1 MMIQY
6 LDIKNEHPDS
16 LLFYRMGDFY
26 ELFFE
31 DAERAAGA
39 LDIVLT
45 KRGMHGGD
53 PIPMAGVPHHA
64 AENYLSR
71 LIRAGFKVAIAEQ
84 TEDPAEAKKRGS
96 KSVVRREVVRVV
108 TPGTLTE
115 DSVLQSGVHNY
126 LAAVAQIA
134 GSLALSW
141 LDMST
146 GDFTVQSI
154 LDEAALATALEVVD
168 PAEVIFAEAAQDDPA
183 FMAAVQVSG
192 AALTPLPKVRFD
204 SANASDRLCEAFGVR
219 NLDAFGDFSRAEVAA
234 AGAIADYVRLTQKGS
249 MPRLRPLQQIQTGRA
264 LEIDPASR
272 RNLELFATQSGQA
285 KGSLFT
291 LIDQSIT
298 APGTRRLRQ
307 WLALPFAQVGPIEDR
322 LSAVEVLVEDSG
334 LRADLRQSFRQVPDL
349 ERALTRLSLGRGG
362 PRDIQA
368 ILSGLSGAQAV
379 ADRLVQTLSKR
390 LLPPLLDDCLADLGE
405 PDALFPDLTAALIDE
420 PPSFARDGGFIAEG
434 FEPELD
440 RLRRLRDDAKG
451 LIAGLQAKY
460 SAETGVPTLKIKHN
474 NVLGY
479 FIDVSAVNAEKMPQG
494 PESGFIHRQTL
505 ANAVRF
511 TTVELNELEA
521 EIRSAAEKALGLEL
535 SLFAQMVEDILARA
549 ADLDR
554 LAEAVSVLDA
564 LAALADLAA
573 HQGWTRPHFVEGAAV
588 LRVEDGRHPVVEQAL
603 KTADNTAF
611 IANDCGLNDE
621 DRLWL
626 LTGPNM
632 AGKSTF
638 LRQNALLV
646 VLAQMGSFVPAKR
659 FELSPVDR
667 LFCRVGASDD
677 LARGRSTFMVEMIE
691 TAAILNQ
698 GTQHSFVILD
708 EIGRGTSTFDGLSIA
723 WATVEHLV
731 TRLGCR
737 CLFAT
742 HYHELTML
750 ADQIG
755 AVSCHRMAIK
765 EWDDSIVFLHQ
776 VVPGA
781 SDRSYGIQV
790 AKLAGLPPSVVER
803 AFAVLSA
810 LEDADSGGAKAQA
823 LGLDLPL
830 FAALSVAPP
839 ALSSSPSS
847 SSPSGAA
854 GADKAIADSLKA
866 LEAAVRRLNPD
877 DMSPKEAL
885 DALYSLRDLHKPD
898 L

>member
-1 MMIQY
+1 MMVQY
-6 LDIKNEHPDS
+6 LDIKEAHPDS

-31 DAERAAGA
+31 DAEKAVAA

-45 KRGMHGGD
+45 KRGTHGNE

-96 KSVVRREVVRVV
+96 KSVVQREVVRIV

-115 DSVLQSGVHNY
+115 DAVLPSGSHNY
-126 LAAVAQIA
+126 LAAVAKVA
-134 GSLALSW
+134 GSLSLAW

-146 GDFTVQSI
+146 GDFCVQSVG
-154 LDEAALATALEVVD
+154 DTGALAQALDVIS
-168 PAEVIFAEAAQDDPA
+168 PAEIVFPETAFEEPDFLQALTATDAAQ
-183 FMAAVQVSG
+183 
-192 AALTPLPKVRFD
+192 TPLPKVRFD
-204 SANASDRLCEAFGVR
+204 STNANDRLCKAFGVA
-219 NLDAFGDFSRAEVAA
+219 NLDAFGDFSRAEIAA
-234 AGAIADYVRLTQKGS
+234 AGSVADYVFLTQKGA
-249 MPRLRPLQQIQTGRA
+249 MPRLRPLQQVQSGWA
-264 LEIDPASR
+264 LDIDPASR
-272 RNLELFATQSGQA
+272 RNLELFATQNGQA
-285 KGSLFT
+285 KGSLFSLINRT
-291 LIDQSIT
+291 LTSS
-298 APGTRRLRQ
+298 GSRRLRE
-307 WLALPFAQVGPIEDR
+307 WLAMPFAQVGPIEDR
-322 LSAVEVLVEDSG
+322 LSAVDALVADSG
-334 LRADLRQSFRQVPDL
+334 LRGDLRHSLRQVPDM

-368 ILSGLSGAQAV
+368 ILTGLTGTQQV
-379 ADRLVQTLSKR
+379 ANRLVQSLSQR
-390 LLPPLLDDCLADLGE
+390 LLPPLLDECLADLSQ
-405 PDALFPDLTAALIDE
+405 PDALFPDLDAALVDE
-420 PPSFARDGGFIAEG
+420 PPSFARDGGFIAGG

-440 RLRRLRDDAKG
+440 RLRALRDDAKG
-451 LIAGLQAKY
+451 LIAGLQSKY
-460 SAETGVPTLKIKHN
+460 AQETGISTLKIKHN

-479 FIDVSAVNAEKMPQG
+479 FIDVSAMNAEKMPSG
-494 PESGFIHRQTL
+494 PDSSFIHRQTL

-511 TTVELNELEA
+511 TTVELNELED
-521 EIRSAAEKALGLEL
+521 EIRSAADKALGLEL
-535 SLFAQMVEDILARA
+535 GLYARMVEDILRQS

-554 LAEAVSVLDA
+554 LTAAMATLDGLLA
-564 LAALADLAA
+564 LAELAA
-573 HQGWTRPHFVEGAAV
+573 QHGWTRPRFVDEPAT
-588 LRVEDGRHPVVEQAL
+588 LRVEGGRHPVVENAL
-603 KTADNTAF
+603 RSGEGEAF
-611 IANDCGLNDE
+611 IANDCALTDA

-646 VLAQMGSFVPAKR
+646 VLAQMGSFVPAQSL
-659 FELSPVDR
+659 ELSAVDR

-742 HYHELTML
+742 HYHELTTL
-750 ADQIG
+750 ADQID

-765 EWDDSIVFLHQ
+765 EWEDSIVFLHQ
-776 VVPGA
+776 VVNGA

-790 AKLAGLPPSVVER
+790 AKLAGLPGSVVER
-803 AFAVLSA
+803 AFAVLQA
-810 LEDADSGGAKAQA
+810 LEETDVKGTRAQA

-830 FAALSVAPP
+830 FAAMTPPPP
-839 ALSSSPSS
+839 ASSAPTQALPEGWAEVVS
-847 SSPSGAA
+847 AV
-854 GADKAIADSLKA
+854 ADLD
-866 LEAAVRRLNPD
+866 PD
-877 DMSPKEAL
+877 DMTPKEAL
-885 DALYSLRDLHKPD
+885 DALYSLRDLHRSEVD
-898 L
+898 

>member
-6 LDIKNEHPDS
+6 LDIKDAHPDS

-31 DAERAAGA
+31 DAERAAAA

-45 KRGMHGGD
+45 KRGTHGNE

-84 TEDPAEAKKRGS
+84 TEDPAEAKKRGA
-96 KSVVRREVVRVV
+96 KSVVQREVVRIV

-115 DSVLQSGVHNY
+115 DSVLQAGSHNY
-126 LAAVAQIA
+126 LAAVAKVA
-134 GSLALSW
+134 GGLSLAW

-146 GDFTVQSI
+146 GEFRVQLAKS
-154 LDEAALATALEVVD
+154 ETALAQALD
-168 PAEVIFAEAAQDDPA
+168 IIAPAEIVFPESAYDEPSFFQALTGTDAAQ
-183 FMAAVQVSG
+183 
-192 AALTPLPKVRFD
+192 TPLPKVRFD
-204 SANASDRLCEAFGVR
+204 STNANERLCKAFGVA
-219 NLDAFGDFSRAEVAA
+219 NLDAFGDFSRAEISA
-234 AGAIADYVRLTQKGS
+234 AGAVADYVYLTQKGA
-249 MPRLRPLQQIQTGRA
+249 MPRLRPLQQVQTGWS
-264 LEIDPASR
+264 LDIDPASR

-285 KGSLFT
+285 KGSLFSLINRT
-291 LIDQSIT
+291 LTS
-298 APGTRRLRQ
+298 AGSRRLRD
-307 WLALPFAQVGPIEDR
+307 WLALPFAQIGPIEDR
-322 LSAVEVLVEDSG
+322 LSAVDALVADAG
-334 LRADLRQSFRQVPDL
+334 LRADLREALRQVPDM

-362 PRDIQA
+362 PRDVQA
-368 ILSGLSGAQAV
+368 ILTGLTGTQHV
-379 ADRLVQTLSKR
+379 ADRMVQSLSQR
-390 LLPPLLDDCLADLGE
+390 LLPPLLDECLADVGQ
-405 PDALFPDLTAALIDE
+405 PDALFPDLHAALVEE
-420 PPSFARDGGFIAEG
+420 PPTLARDGGFIALG
-434 FEPELD
+434 YEPELD
-440 RLRRLRDDAKG
+440 RLRRLRDDARG

-460 SAETGVPTLKIKHN
+460 VEQTSIQTLKIKHN

-479 FIDVSAVNAEKMPQG
+479 FIDVSAVNADKMPSG
-494 PESGFIHRQTL
+494 PDSGFIHRQTL
-505 ANAVRF
+505 ANAMRF
-511 TTVELNELEA
+511 TTVELNELEG
-521 EIRSAAEKALGLEL
+521 EIRSAADKALGLEL
-535 SLFAQMVEDILARA
+535 DLYTQMVADILAQS

-554 LAEAVSVLDA
+554 LTAAMGSLDA
-564 LAALADLAA
+564 LTALAELAA
-573 HQGWTRPHFVEGAAV
+573 QHGWTRPRFVEGAAT
-588 LRVEDGRHPVVEQAL
+588 LRVESGRHPVVERAL
-603 KTADNTAF
+603 RAADGEPF
-611 IANDCGLNDE
+611 IANDCALHAD
-621 DRLWL
+621 DLLWL

-646 VLAQMGSFVPAKR
+646 VLAQMGSFVPAQAL
-659 FELSPVDR
+659 ELSPVDR

-742 HYHELTML
+742 HYHELTAL
-750 ADQIG
+750 ADQITS
-755 AVSCHRMAIK
+755 VTCHRMAIK
-765 EWDDSIVFLHQ
+765 EWEDSIVFLHQ
-776 VVPGA
+776 VVAGA

-790 AKLAGLPPSVVER
+790 AKLAGLPHSVVER
-803 AFAVLSA
+803 AFAVLQA
-810 LEDADSGGAKAQA
+810 LEETDVKGVRAEA

-830 FAALSVAPP
+830 FATLTQPPPPTAAAVSDAPP
-839 ALSSSPSS
+839 RGWAEVLEVVSAL
-847 SSPSGAA
+847 
-854 GADKAIADSLKA
+854 D
-866 LEAAVRRLNPD
+866 PD

-885 DALYSLRDLHKPD
+885 DALYALRDLHRSKVD
-898 L
+898 

>member
-6 LDIKNEHPDS
+6 LDIKDAHPDS

-31 DAERAAGA
+31 DAERAAAA

-45 KRGMHGGD
+45 KRGTHGNE

-84 TEDPAEAKKRGS
+84 TEDPAEAKKRGA
-96 KSVVRREVVRVV
+96 KSVVQREVVRIV

-115 DSVLQSGVHNY
+115 DSVLQAGSHNY
-126 LAAVAQIA
+126 LAAVAKVA
-134 GSLALSW
+134 GGLSLAW

-146 GDFTVQSI
+146 GEFRVQLAKS
-154 LDEAALATALEVVD
+154 ETALAQALD
-168 PAEVIFAEAAQDDPA
+168 IIAPAEIVFPESAYDEPSFFQALTGTDAAQ
-183 FMAAVQVSG
+183 
-192 AALTPLPKVRFD
+192 TPLPKVRFD
-204 SANASDRLCEAFGVR
+204 STNANERLCKAFGVA
-219 NLDAFGDFSRAEVAA
+219 NLDAFGDFSRAEISA
-234 AGAIADYVRLTQKGS
+234 AGAVADYVYLTQKGA
-249 MPRLRPLQQIQTGRA
+249 MPRLRPLQQVQTGWS
-264 LEIDPASR
+264 LDIDPASR

-285 KGSLFT
+285 KGSLFSLINRT
-291 LIDQSIT
+291 LTS
-298 APGTRRLRQ
+298 AGSRRLRD
-307 WLALPFAQVGPIEDR
+307 WLALPFAQIGPIEDR
-322 LSAVEVLVEDSG
+322 LSAVDALVADAG
-334 LRADLRQSFRQVPDL
+334 LRADLREALRQVPDM

-362 PRDIQA
+362 PRDVQA
-368 ILSGLSGAQAV
+368 ILTGLTGTQHV
-379 ADRLVQTLSKR
+379 ADRMVQSLSQR
-390 LLPPLLDDCLADLGE
+390 LLPPLLDECLADVGQ
-405 PDALFPDLTAALIDE
+405 PDALFPDLHAALVEE
-420 PPSFARDGGFIAEG
+420 PPTLARDGGFIALG
-434 FEPELD
+434 YEPELD
-440 RLRRLRDDAKG
+440 RLRRLRDDARG

-460 SAETGVPTLKIKHN
+460 VEQTSIQTLKIKHN

-479 FIDVSAVNAEKMPQG
+479 FIDVSAVNADKMPSG
-494 PESGFIHRQTL
+494 PDSGFIHRQTL
-505 ANAVRF
+505 ANAMRF
-511 TTVELNELEA
+511 ITVELNELEG
-521 EIRSAAEKALGLEL
+521 EIRSAADKALGLEL
-535 SLFAQMVEDILARA
+535 DLYTQMVADILAQS

-554 LAEAVSVLDA
+554 LTAAMGSLDA
-564 LAALADLAA
+564 LTALAELAA
-573 HQGWTRPHFVEGAAV
+573 QHGWTRPRFVEGAAT
-588 LRVEDGRHPVVEQAL
+588 LRVESGRHPVVERAL
-603 KTADNTAF
+603 RAADGEPF
-611 IANDCGLNDE
+611 IANDCALHAD
-621 DRLWL
+621 DLLWL

-646 VLAQMGSFVPAKR
+646 VLAQMGSFVPAQAL
-659 FELSPVDR
+659 ELSPVDR

-742 HYHELTML
+742 HYHELTAL
-750 ADQIG
+750 ADQITS
-755 AVSCHRMAIK
+755 VTCHRMAIK
-765 EWDDSIVFLHQ
+765 EWEDSIVFLHQ
-776 VVPGA
+776 VVAGA

-790 AKLAGLPPSVVER
+790 AKLAGLPHSVVER
-803 AFAVLSA
+803 AFAVLQA
-810 LEDADSGGAKAQA
+810 LEETDVKGVRAEA

-830 FAALSVAPP
+830 FATLTQPPLPTAAAVSDAPP
-839 ALSSSPSS
+839 RGWAEVLEVVSAL
-847 SSPSGAA
+847 
-854 GADKAIADSLKA
+854 D
-866 LEAAVRRLNPD
+866 PD

-885 DALYSLRDLHKPD
+885 DALYALRDLHRSKVD
-898 L
+898 

>member
-6 LDIKNEHPDS
+6 LDIKNAHPDS

-31 DAERAAGA
+31 DAEQAAAA

-45 KRGMHGGD
+45 KRGTHGNE

-96 KSVVRREVVRVV
+96 KSVVRREVVRIV

-115 DSVLQSGVHNY
+115 DSVLPSGSHNY
-126 LAAVAQIA
+126 LAAAAKVA
-134 GSLALSW
+134 GGLSLAW

-146 GDFTVQSI
+146 GDFCVQSVS
-154 LDEAALATALEVVD
+154 DNAALAQALDVIS
-168 PAEVIFAEAAQDDPA
+168 PAEIVFPEAAFDEPDFLQ
-183 FMAAVQVSG
+183 
-192 AALTPLPKVRFD
+192 ALTATDAAQSPLPRVRFD
-204 SANASDRLCEAFGVR
+204 STNANERLCKAFGVA
-219 NLDAFGDFSRAEVAA
+219 NLDAFGDFSRAEIAA
-234 AGAIADYVRLTQKGS
+234 AGAVADYVFLTQKGA
-249 MPRLRPLQQIQTGRA
+249 MPRLRPLQQVQSGWA
-264 LEIDPASR
+264 LDIDPASR
-272 RNLELFATQSGQA
+272 RNLELFTTQSGQA
-285 KGSLFT
+285 KGSLFSLINRT
-291 LIDQSIT
+291 LTSS
-298 APGTRRLRQ
+298 GSRRLRE

-322 LSAVEVLVEDSG
+322 LSAVDALVADAG
-334 LRADLRQSFRQVPDL
+334 LRADLRGHLRQVPDM

-368 ILSGLSGAQAV
+368 ILTGLTGTQQV
-379 ADRLVQTLSKR
+379 ADRLVQSLSQR
-390 LLPPLLDDCLADLGE
+390 LLPPMLDEVLADLGQ
-405 PDALFPDLTAALIDE
+405 PDALFPDLHAALVEE
-420 PPSFARDGGFIAEG
+420 PPTLTRDGGFVAPG
-434 FEPELD
+434 YEPELD
-440 RLRRLRDDAKG
+440 RLRSLRDDAKG
-451 LIAGLQAKY
+451 LIAGLQSKY
-460 SAETGVPTLKIKHN
+460 AAQTGIQSLKIKHN

-479 FIDVSAVNAEKMPQG
+479 FIDVSAVNAEKMPTG
-494 PESGFIHRQTL
+494 PDSGFIHRQTL
-505 ANAVRF
+505 ANAMRF
-511 TTVELNELEA
+511 TTVELNELEG
-521 EIRSAAEKALGLEL
+521 EIRSSADKALGLEL
-535 SLFAQMVEDILARA
+535 DLYARMVEEILTHS

-554 LAEAVSVLDA
+554 LTAAMASLDA
-564 LAALADLAA
+564 LTSLAELAALN
-573 HQGWTRPHFVEGAAV
+573 GWTRPRFVDEAAT
-588 LRVEDGRHPVVEQAL
+588 LRVVGGRHPVVEQAL
-603 KTADNTAF
+603 RTGEGDAF
-611 IANDCGLNDE
+611 IANDCALSAS

-646 VLAQMGSFVPAKR
+646 VLAQMGSFVPAQS
-659 FELSPVDR
+659 FELSAVDR

-698 GTQHSFVILD
+698 GSQHSFVILD

-742 HYHELTML
+742 HYHELTTL
-750 ADQIG
+750 ADQID

-765 EWDDSIVFLHQ
+765 EWEDSIVFLHQ
-776 VVPGA
+776 VVAGA

-790 AKLAGLPPSVVER
+790 AKLAGLPGSVVER
-803 AFAVLSA
+803 ALAVLQA
-810 LEDADSGGAKAQA
+810 LEETDAKGSRAEA

-830 FAALSVAPP
+830 FAAMSPPP
-839 ALSSSPSS
+839 AATREPPSHT
-847 SSPSGAA
+847 PDGWAEVVEA
-854 GADKAIADSLKA
+854 VADLD
-866 LEAAVRRLNPD
+866 PD
-877 DMSPKEAL
+877 DMTPKEAL
-885 DALYSLRDLHKPD
+885 DALYTLRALHRMGVK
-898 L
+898 

>member
-6 LDIKNEHPDS
+6 LDIKNAHPDS

-31 DAERAAGA
+31 DAEQAAAA

-45 KRGMHGGD
+45 KRGTHGNE

-96 KSVVRREVVRVV
+96 KSVVRREVVRIV

-115 DSVLQSGVHNY
+115 DSVLPSGSHNY
-126 LAAVAQIA
+126 LAAAAKVA
-134 GSLALSW
+134 GGLSLAW

-146 GDFTVQSI
+146 GDFCVQSVG
-154 LDEAALATALEVVD
+154 DTAALSQALDVIS
-168 PAEVIFAEAAQDDPA
+168 PAEIVFPETAFDEPDFLQALTATDAAQ
-183 FMAAVQVSG
+183 S
-192 AALTPLPKVRFD
+192 PLPRVRFD
-204 SANASDRLCEAFGVR
+204 STNANERLCKAFGVA
-219 NLDAFGDFSRAEVAA
+219 NLDAFGDFSRAEIAA
-234 AGAIADYVRLTQKGS
+234 AGAVADYVFLTQKGA
-249 MPRLRPLQQIQTGRA
+249 MPRLRPLQQVQSGWA

-272 RNLELFATQSGQA
+272 RNLELFTTQSGQA
-285 KGSLFT
+285 KGSLFSLINRT
-291 LIDQSIT
+291 LTSS
-298 APGTRRLRQ
+298 GSRRLRE
-307 WLALPFAQVGPIEDR
+307 WLAMPFAQVGPIEDR
-322 LSAVEVLVEDSG
+322 LSAVDALVADAG
-334 LRADLRQSFRQVPDL
+334 LRADLRECLRQVPDM
-349 ERALTRLSLGRGG
+349 ERALTRLSLARGG

-368 ILSGLSGAQAV
+368 ILTGLAGTQQV
-379 ADRLVQTLSKR
+379 ADRLVQSLSQR
-390 LLPPLLDDCLADLGE
+390 LLPPMLDEVLADLGQ
-405 PDALFPDLTAALIDE
+405 PDALFPDLHAALVEE
-420 PPSFARDGGFIAEG
+420 PPTLSRDGGFIALG
-434 FEPELD
+434 YEPELD
-440 RLRRLRDDAKG
+440 RLRALRDDAKG
-451 LIAGLQAKY
+451 LIAGLQSKY
-460 SAETGVPTLKIKHN
+460 ATQTGIPSLKIKHN

-479 FIDVSAVNAEKMPQG
+479 FIDVSAVNADKMPTG
-494 PESGFIHRQTL
+494 PDSGFIHRQTL
-505 ANAVRF
+505 ANAMRF
-511 TTVELNELEA
+511 TTVELNELEG
-521 EIRSAAEKALGLEL
+521 EIRSSADKALGLEL
-535 SLFAQMVEDILARA
+535 DLYARMVEEILTQS

-554 LAEAVSVLDA
+554 LTAAMASLDA
-564 LAALADLAA
+564 LTSLAELAAL
-573 HQGWTRPHFVEGAAV
+573 QGWTRPRFVDEAAT
-588 LRVEDGRHPVVEQAL
+588 LRVVGGRHPVVEQAL
-603 KTADNTAF
+603 RAGEGDAF
-611 IANDCGLNDE
+611 IANDCALSAT

-646 VLAQMGSFVPAKR
+646 VLAQMGSFVPAQSL
-659 FELSPVDR
+659 ELSPVDR

-698 GTQHSFVILD
+698 GSQHSFVILD

-742 HYHELTML
+742 HYHELTTL
-750 ADQIG
+750 ADQID

-765 EWDDSIVFLHQ
+765 EWEDSIVFLHQ
-776 VVPGA
+776 VVAGA

-790 AKLAGLPPSVVER
+790 AKLAGLPGSVVER
-803 AFAVLSA
+803 ALAVLQA
-810 LEDADSGGAKAQA
+810 LEETDAKGSRAQA

-830 FAALSVAPP
+830 FAALTPPP
-839 ALSSSPSS
+839 AVPSAPGTS
-847 SSPSGAA
+847 TPEGWAEVVEA
-854 GADKAIADSLKA
+854 VADLD
-866 LEAAVRRLNPD
+866 PD
-877 DMSPKEAL
+877 DMTPKEAL
-885 DALYSLRDLHKPD
+885 DALYRLRTLHRMGVK
-898 L
+898 

>member
-1 MMIQY
+1 MMVQY
-6 LDIKNEHPDS
+6 LDIKEAHPDS

-31 DAERAAGA
+31 DAEKAVAA

-45 KRGMHGGD
+45 KRGTHGNE

-96 KSVVRREVVRVV
+96 KSVVQREVVRIV

-115 DSVLQSGVHNY
+115 DAVLPSGSHNY
-126 LAAVAQIA
+126 LAAVAKVA
-134 GSLALSW
+134 GSLSLAW

-146 GDFTVQSI
+146 GDFCVQSVG
-154 LDEAALATALEVVD
+154 DTGALAQALDVIS
-168 PAEVIFAEAAQDDPA
+168 PAEIVFPETAFEEPDFLQALTATEAAQ
-183 FMAAVQVSG
+183 
-192 AALTPLPKVRFD
+192 TPLPKVRFD
-204 SANASDRLCEAFGVR
+204 STNANDRLCKAFGVA
-219 NLDAFGDFSRAEVAA
+219 NLDAFGDFSRAEIAA
-234 AGAIADYVRLTQKGS
+234 AGSVADYVFLTQKGA
-249 MPRLRPLQQIQTGRA
+249 MPRLRPLQQVQSGWA
-264 LEIDPASR
+264 LDIDPASR
-272 RNLELFATQSGQA
+272 RNLELFATQNGQA
-285 KGSLFT
+285 KGSLFSLINRT
-291 LIDQSIT
+291 LTSS
-298 APGTRRLRQ
+298 GSRRLRE
-307 WLALPFAQVGPIEDR
+307 WLAMPFAQVGPIEDR
-322 LSAVEVLVEDSG
+322 LSAVDALVADSG
-334 LRADLRQSFRQVPDL
+334 LRGDLRHSLRQVPDM

-368 ILSGLSGAQAV
+368 ILTGLTGTQQV
-379 ADRLVQTLSKR
+379 ANRLVQSLSQG
-390 LLPPLLDDCLADLGE
+390 LLPPLLDECLADLSQ
-405 PDALFPDLTAALIDE
+405 PDALFPDLDAALVDE
-420 PPSFARDGGFIAEG
+420 PPSFARDGGFIAGG

-440 RLRRLRDDAKG
+440 RLRALRDDAKG
-451 LIAGLQAKY
+451 LIAGLQSKY
-460 SAETGVPTLKIKHN
+460 AQETGISTLKIKHN

-479 FIDVSAVNAEKMPQG
+479 FIDVSAMNAEKMPSG
-494 PESGFIHRQTL
+494 PDSSFIHRQTL

-511 TTVELNELEA
+511 TTVELNELED
-521 EIRSAAEKALGLEL
+521 EIRSAADKALGLEL
-535 SLFAQMVEDILARA
+535 GLYARMVEDILRQS

-554 LAEAVSVLDA
+554 LTAAMATLDGLLA
-564 LAALADLAA
+564 LAELAA
-573 HQGWTRPHFVEGAAV
+573 QHGWTRPRFVDEPAT
-588 LRVEDGRHPVVEQAL
+588 LRVEGGRHPVVENAL
-603 KTADNTAF
+603 RSGEGEAF
-611 IANDCGLNDE
+611 IANDCALTDA

-646 VLAQMGSFVPAKR
+646 VLAQMGSFVPAQSL
-659 FELSPVDR
+659 ELSAVDR

-742 HYHELTML
+742 HYHELTTL
-750 ADQIG
+750 ADQID

-765 EWDDSIVFLHQ
+765 EWEDSIVFLHQ
-776 VVPGA
+776 VVNGA

-790 AKLAGLPPSVVER
+790 AKLAGLPGSVVER
-803 AFAVLSA
+803 AFAVLQA
-810 LEDADSGGAKAQA
+810 LEETDVKGTRAQA

-830 FAALSVAPP
+830 FAAMTPPPP
-839 ALSSSPSS
+839 APSAPTQALPEGWAEVVS
-847 SSPSGAA
+847 AV
-854 GADKAIADSLKA
+854 ADLD
-866 LEAAVRRLNPD
+866 PD
-877 DMSPKEAL
+877 DMTPKEAL
-885 DALYSLRDLHKPD
+885 DALYSLRDLHRSEVD
-898 L
+898 

>member
-1 MMIQY
+1 MMVQY
-6 LDIKNEHPDS
+6 LDIKDAHPDS

-31 DAERAAGA
+31 DAEKAAAA

-45 KRGMHGGD
+45 KRGTHGNE

-84 TEDPAEAKKRGS
+84 TEDPAEAKKRGA
-96 KSVVRREVVRVV
+96 KSVVQREVVRIV

-115 DSVLQSGVHNY
+115 DSVLPPGSHNY
-126 LAAVAQIA
+126 LAAVAKVA
-134 GSLALSW
+134 GSLSLAW

-146 GDFTVQSI
+146 GDFCVQSVR
-154 LDEAALATALEVVD
+154 DNGALAQALDVIIPAEIVFPETAFED
-168 PAEVIFAEAAQDDPA
+168 PAFLQAITATEAAQ
-183 FMAAVQVSG
+183 
-192 AALTPLPKVRFD
+192 TPLPKVRFD
-204 SANASDRLCEAFGVR
+204 STNANDRLCKAFGVA
-219 NLDAFGDFSRAEVAA
+219 NLDAFGDFSRAEIAA
-234 AGAIADYVRLTQKGS
+234 AGSVADYVFLTQKGS
-249 MPRLRPLQQIQTGRA
+249 MPRLRPLQQVQSGWA

-272 RNLELFATQSGQA
+272 RNLELFATQNGQA
-285 KGSLFT
+285 KGSLFSLINRT
-291 LIDQSIT
+291 LTSS
-298 APGTRRLRQ
+298 GSRRLRE

-322 LSAVEVLVEDSG
+322 LSAVDALVADSG
-334 LRADLRQSFRQVPDL
+334 LRGDLRESLRQVPDM

-368 ILSGLSGAQAV
+368 ILTGLTGTQQV
-379 ADRLVQTLSKR
+379 ANRLVQSLSHR
-390 LLPPLLDDCLADLGE
+390 LLPPLLDECLADLGQ
-405 PDALFPDLTAALIDE
+405 PDALFPDLDAALVEE
-420 PPSFARDGGFIAEG
+420 PPTLARDGGFIAG
-434 FEPELD
+434 GYEPELD
-440 RLRRLRDDAKG
+440 RLRALRDDAKG
-451 LIAGLQAKY
+451 LIAGLQSKY
-460 SAETGVPTLKIKHN
+460 AQETGISTLKIKHN

-479 FIDVSAVNAEKMPQG
+479 FIDVSAVNAEKMPAG
-494 PESGFIHRQTL
+494 PDSAYIHRQTL
-505 ANAVRF
+505 ANAMRF
-511 TTVELNELEA
+511 TTVELNDLEGK
-521 EIRSAAEKALGLEL
+521 IRSAADRALGLEL
-535 SLFAQMVEDILARA
+535 GLYARMVEDILSQTG
-549 ADLDR
+549 DLDR
-554 LAEAVSVLDA
+554 LTAAMATLDGLLA
-564 LAALADLAA
+564 LAELAA
-573 HQGWTRPHFVEGAAV
+573 QHGWARPRFVDEPAT
-588 LRVEDGRHPVVEQAL
+588 LRVEGGRHPVVESAL
-603 KTADNTAF
+603 RAGEGEAF
-611 IANDCGLNDE
+611 IANDCALTDS

-646 VLAQMGSFVPAKR
+646 VLAQMGSFVPAQSL
-659 FELSPVDR
+659 ELSPVDR

-742 HYHELTML
+742 HYHELTTL
-750 ADQIG
+750 ADQID

-765 EWDDSIVFLHQ
+765 EWEDSIVFLHQ
-776 VVPGA
+776 VVTGA

-790 AKLAGLPPSVVER
+790 AKLAGLPGSVVER
-803 AFAVLSA
+803 AFAVLQA
-810 LEDADSGGAKAQA
+810 LEETDVKGTRAQA

-830 FAALSVAPP
+830 FAAMAPP
-839 ALSSSPSS
+839 PPAKTATTPALPEGWAEVV
-847 SSPSGAA
+847 GAV
-854 GADKAIADSLKA
+854 ADLD
-866 LEAAVRRLNPD
+866 PD
-877 DMSPKEAL
+877 DMTPKEAL
-885 DALYSLRDLHKPD
+885 DALYSLRDLHRSEVD
-898 L
+898 

>member
-6 LDIKNEHPDS
+6 LDIKDAHPDS

-31 DAERAAGA
+31 DAERAAAA

-45 KRGMHGGD
+45 KRGTHGNE

-96 KSVVRREVVRVV
+96 KSVVRREVVRIV

-115 DSVLQSGVHNY
+115 DSVLPSGSHNY
-126 LAAVAQIA
+126 LAAAAKVA
-134 GSLALSW
+134 GGLSLAW

-146 GDFTVQSI
+146 GDFCVQSVG
-154 LDEAALATALEVVD
+154 DTGALAHALDVIS
-168 PAEVIFAEAAQDDPA
+168 PAEIVFPESAFDEPDFLQALTATEAAQ
-183 FMAAVQVSG
+183 S
-192 AALTPLPKVRFD
+192 PLPRVRFD
-204 SANASDRLCEAFGVR
+204 STNANERLCKAFGVA
-219 NLDAFGDFSRAEVAA
+219 NLDAFGDFTRAEIAA
-234 AGAIADYVRLTQKGS
+234 AGAVADYVFLTQKGA
-249 MPRLRPLQQIQTGRA
+249 MPRLRPLQQVQSGWG
-264 LEIDPASR
+264 LDIDPASR
-272 RNLELFATQSGQA
+272 RNLELFTTQSGQA
-285 KGSLFT
+285 KGSLFSLINRT
-291 LIDQSIT
+291 LTSS
-298 APGTRRLRQ
+298 GSRRLRE
-307 WLALPFAQVGPIEDR
+307 WLAMPFAQVGPIEDR
-322 LSAVEVLVEDSG
+322 LSAVDALVADAG
-334 LRADLRQSFRQVPDL
+334 LRADLREYLRQVPDM

-368 ILSGLSGAQAV
+368 ILIGLTGTQQV
-379 ADRLVQTLSKR
+379 ADRLVQSLSQR
-390 LLPPLLDDCLADLGE
+390 LLPPLLDEVLADLGQ
-405 PDALFPDLTAALIDE
+405 PDAFFPDLHAALVEE
-420 PPSFARDGGFIAEG
+420 PGALARDGGFIAAG

-440 RLRRLRDDAKG
+440 RLRALRDDAKG
-451 LIAGLQAKY
+451 LIAGLQSKY
-460 SAETGVPTLKIKHN
+460 AAETGIQSLKIKHN

-479 FIDVSAVNAEKMPQG
+479 FIDVSAVNADKMPSG
-494 PESGFIHRQTL
+494 PDSGFIHRQTL
-505 ANAVRF
+505 ANAMRF
-511 TTVELNELEA
+511 TTVELNELEG
-521 EIRSAAEKALGLEL
+521 EIRSSADKALGLEL
-535 SLFAQMVEDILARA
+535 DLYARMVEDILAQS

-554 LAEAVSVLDA
+554 LTAAIASLDA
-564 LAALADLAA
+564 LSSLAELAAL
-573 HQGWTRPHFVEGAAV
+573 QGWTRPRFVDEAAT
-588 LRVEDGRHPVVEQAL
+588 LRVVGGRHPVVEQAL
-603 KTADNTAF
+603 RASDGDAF
-611 IANDCGLNDE
+611 IANDCALSAS

-646 VLAQMGSFVPAKR
+646 VLAQMGSFVPAQSL
-659 FELSPVDR
+659 ELSPVDR

-698 GTQHSFVILD
+698 GSQHSFVILD

-742 HYHELTML
+742 HYHELTTL
-750 ADQIG
+750 ADQID

-765 EWDDSIVFLHQ
+765 EWEDSIVFLHQ
-776 VVPGA
+776 VVTGA

-790 AKLAGLPPSVVER
+790 AKLAGLPGSVVER
-803 AFAVLSA
+803 ALAVLQA
-810 LEDADSGGAKAQA
+810 LEETDAKGSRAQA

-830 FAALSVAPP
+830 FAAMTPPP
-839 ALSSSPSS
+839 AAASPL
-847 SSPSGAA
+847 A
-854 GADKAIADSLKA
+854 GSTPDGWAEVV
-866 LEAAVRRLNPD
+866 EAVGDLDPD
-877 DMSPKEAL
+877 DMTPKEAL
-885 DALYSLRDLHKPD
+885 DTLYTLRALHRMGVK
-898 L
+898 

>member
-6 LDIKNEHPDS
+6 LDIKDAHPDS

-31 DAERAAGA
+31 DAERAAAA

-45 KRGMHGGD
+45 KRGTHGNE

-84 TEDPAEAKKRGS
+84 TEDPAEAKKRGA
-96 KSVVRREVVRVV
+96 KSVVQREVVRIV

-115 DSVLQSGVHNY
+115 DSVLQAGSHNY
-126 LAAVAQIA
+126 LAAVAKVA
-134 GSLALSW
+134 GGLSLAW

-146 GDFTVQSI
+146 GEFRVQLAKS
-154 LDEAALATALEVVD
+154 ETALAQALD
-168 PAEVIFAEAAQDDPA
+168 IIAPAEIVFPESAYDEPSFFQALTGTDAAQ
-183 FMAAVQVSG
+183 
-192 AALTPLPKVRFD
+192 TPLPKVRFD
-204 SANASDRLCEAFGVR
+204 STNANERLCKAFGVA
-219 NLDAFGDFSRAEVAA
+219 NLDAFGDFSRAEISA
-234 AGAIADYVRLTQKGS
+234 AGAVADYVYLTQKGA
-249 MPRLRPLQQIQTGRA
+249 MPRLRPLQQVQTGWS
-264 LEIDPASR
+264 LDIDPASR

-285 KGSLFT
+285 KGSLFSLINRT
-291 LIDQSIT
+291 LTS
-298 APGTRRLRQ
+298 AGSRRLRD
-307 WLALPFAQVGPIEDR
+307 WLALPFAQIGPIEDR
-322 LSAVEVLVEDSG
+322 LSAVDALVADAG
-334 LRADLRQSFRQVPDL
+334 LRADLREALRQVPDM

-362 PRDIQA
+362 PRDVQA
-368 ILSGLSGAQAV
+368 ILTGLTGTQHV
-379 ADRLVQTLSKR
+379 ADRMVQSLSQR
-390 LLPPLLDDCLADLGE
+390 LLPPLLDECLADVGQ
-405 PDALFPDLTAALIDE
+405 PDALFPDLHAALVEE
-420 PPSFARDGGFIAEG
+420 PPTLARDGGFIALG
-434 FEPELD
+434 YEPELD
-440 RLRRLRDDAKG
+440 RLRRLRDDARG

-460 SAETGVPTLKIKHN
+460 VEQTSIQTLKIKHN

-479 FIDVSAVNAEKMPQG
+479 FIDVSAVNADKMPSG
-494 PESGFIHRQTL
+494 PDSGFIHRQTL
-505 ANAVRF
+505 ANAMRF
-511 TTVELNELEA
+511 TTVELNELEG
-521 EIRSAAEKALGLEL
+521 EIRSAADKALGLEL
-535 SLFAQMVEDILARA
+535 DLYTQMVADILAQS

-554 LAEAVSVLDA
+554 LTAAMGSLDA
-564 LAALADLAA
+564 LTALAELAA
-573 HQGWTRPHFVEGAAV
+573 QHGWTRPRFVEGAAT
-588 LRVEDGRHPVVEQAL
+588 LRVESGRHPVVERAL
-603 KTADNTAF
+603 RAADGEPF
-611 IANDCGLNDE
+611 IANDCALHAD
-621 DRLWL
+621 DLLWL

-646 VLAQMGSFVPAKR
+646 VLAQMGAFVPAQAL
-659 FELSPVDR
+659 ELSPVDR

-742 HYHELTML
+742 HYHELTAL
-750 ADQIG
+750 ADQITS
-755 AVSCHRMAIK
+755 VTCHRMAIK
-765 EWDDSIVFLHQ
+765 EWEDSIVFLHQ
-776 VVPGA
+776 VVAGA

-790 AKLAGLPPSVVER
+790 AKLAGLPHSVVER
-803 AFAVLSA
+803 AFAVLQA
-810 LEDADSGGAKAQA
+810 LEETDVKGVRAEA

-830 FAALSVAPP
+830 FATLTQPPPPTAAAVSDAPP
-839 ALSSSPSS
+839 RGWAEVLEVVSAL
-847 SSPSGAA
+847 
-854 GADKAIADSLKA
+854 D
-866 LEAAVRRLNPD
+866 PD

-885 DALYSLRDLHKPD
+885 DALYALRDLHRSKVD
-898 L
+898 

>member
-1 MMIQY
+1 MMVQY
-6 LDIKNEHPDS
+6 LDIKDAHPDS

-31 DAERAAGA
+31 DAEKAAAA

-45 KRGMHGGD
+45 KRGTHGNE

-84 TEDPAEAKKRGS
+84 TEDPAEAKKRGA
-96 KSVVRREVVRVV
+96 KSVVQREVVRIV

-115 DSVLQSGVHNY
+115 DSVLPPGSHNY
-126 LAAVAQIA
+126 LAAVAKVA
-134 GSLALSW
+134 GSLSLAW

-146 GDFTVQSI
+146 GDFCVQSVR
-154 LDEAALATALEVVD
+154 DNGALAQALDVIIPAEIVFPETAFED
-168 PAEVIFAEAAQDDPA
+168 PAFLQAITATEAAQ
-183 FMAAVQVSG
+183 
-192 AALTPLPKVRFD
+192 TPLPKVRFD
-204 SANASDRLCEAFGVR
+204 STNANDRLCKAFGVA
-219 NLDAFGDFSRAEVAA
+219 NLDAFGDFSRAEIAA
-234 AGAIADYVRLTQKGS
+234 AGSVADYVFLTQKGS
-249 MPRLRPLQQIQTGRA
+249 MPRLRPLQQVQSGWA

-272 RNLELFATQSGQA
+272 RNLELFATQNGQA
-285 KGSLFT
+285 KGSLFSLINRT
-291 LIDQSIT
+291 LTSS
-298 APGTRRLRQ
+298 GSRRLRE

-322 LSAVEVLVEDSG
+322 LSAVDALVADSG
-334 LRADLRQSFRQVPDL
+334 LRGDLRESLRQVPDM

-368 ILSGLSGAQAV
+368 ILTGLTGTQQV
-379 ADRLVQTLSKR
+379 ANRLVQSLSHR
-390 LLPPLLDDCLADLGE
+390 LLPPLLDECLADLGQ
-405 PDALFPDLTAALIDE
+405 PDALFPDLDAALVEE
-420 PPSFARDGGFIAEG
+420 PPTLARDGGFIAG
-434 FEPELD
+434 GYEPELD
-440 RLRRLRDDAKG
+440 RLRALRDDAKG
-451 LIAGLQAKY
+451 LIAGLQSKY
-460 SAETGVPTLKIKHN
+460 AQETGISTLKIKHN

-479 FIDVSAVNAEKMPQG
+479 FIDVSAVNAEKMPAG
-494 PESGFIHRQTL
+494 ADSAYIHRQTL
-505 ANAVRF
+505 ANAMRF
-511 TTVELNELEA
+511 TTVELNDLEG
-521 EIRSAAEKALGLEL
+521 EIRSAADRALGLEL
-535 SLFAQMVEDILARA
+535 GLYARMVEDILSQTG
-549 ADLDR
+549 DLDR
-554 LAEAVSVLDA
+554 LTTAMATLDGLLA
-564 LAALADLAA
+564 LAELAA
-573 HQGWTRPHFVEGAAV
+573 QHGWARPRFVDEPAT
-588 LRVEDGRHPVVEQAL
+588 LRVEGGRHPVVESAL
-603 KTADNTAF
+603 RAGEGEAF
-611 IANDCGLNDE
+611 IANDCALTDS

-646 VLAQMGSFVPAKR
+646 VLAQMGSFVPAQSL
-659 FELSPVDR
+659 ELSPVDR

-742 HYHELTML
+742 HYHELTTL
-750 ADQIG
+750 ADQID

-765 EWDDSIVFLHQ
+765 EWEDSIVFLHQ
-776 VVPGA
+776 VVTGA

-790 AKLAGLPPSVVER
+790 AKLAGLPGSVVER
-803 AFAVLSA
+803 AFAVLQA
-810 LEDADSGGAKAQA
+810 LEETDVKGTRAQA

-830 FAALSVAPP
+830 FAAMAPP
-839 ALSSSPSS
+839 PPAKTATTPALPE
-847 SSPSGAA
+847 GWA
-854 GADKAIADSLKA
+854 
-866 LEAAVRRLNPD
+866 EVVAAVADLNPD
-877 DMSPKEAL
+877 DMTPKEAL
-885 DALYSLRDLHKPD
+885 DALYSLRDLHRSEVD
-898 L
+898 

>member
-1 MMIQY
+1 
-6 LDIKNEHPDS
+6 
-16 LLFYRMGDFY
+16 
-26 ELFFE
+26 
-31 DAERAAGA
+31 
-39 LDIVLT
+39 
-45 KRGMHGGD
+45 
-53 PIPMAGVPHHA
+53 
-64 AENYLSR
+64 
-71 LIRAGFKVAIAEQ
+71 
-84 TEDPAEAKKRGS
+84 
-96 KSVVRREVVRVV
+96 
-108 TPGTLTE
+108 
-115 DSVLQSGVHNY
+115 
-126 LAAVAQIA
+126 
-134 GSLALSW
+134 
-141 LDMST
+141 MST

-154 LDEAALATALEVVD
+154 PDLAALSTALEVVD
-168 PAEVIFAEAAQDDPA
+168 PAEVIFAETAYEDSS
-183 FMAAVQVSG
+183 FMAALQVTG
-192 AALTPLPKVRFD
+192 AALSPLPKVRFD
-204 SANASDRLCEAFGVR
+204 SANANERLCEAFGVK
-219 NLDAFGDFSRAEVAA
+219 NLDAFGDFSRADVAA
-234 AGAIADYVRLTQKGS
+234 AGGVADYVRLTQKGS
-249 MPRLRPLQQIQTGRA
+249 MPRLRPLQQIQSGRA

-272 RNLELFATQSGQA
+272 KNLELFVTQSGQA
-285 KGSLFT
+285 KGSLFS
-291 LIDQSIT
+291 LINKTIT
-298 APGTRRLRQ
+298 APGTRRLRE

-322 LSAVEVLVEDSG
+322 LSAVEVLVEDGS
-334 LRADLRQSFRQVPDL
+334 LRADLRESFRQIPDL

-362 PRDIQA
+362 PRDILA
-368 ILSGLSGAQAV
+368 ILSGLEGAQSLNN
-379 ADRLVQTLSKR
+379 RLVQTLSKR
-390 LLPPLLDDCLADLGE
+390 LLPPLLDECLADLGQ
-405 PDALFPDLTAALIDE
+405 PDALFPDLHAALIEE
-420 PPSFARDGGFIAEG
+420 PPTFARDGGFIADG

-460 SAETGVPTLKIKHN
+460 IGETGVQTLKIKHN

-479 FIDVSAVNAEKMPQG
+479 FIDVSAVNADKMPQG
-494 PESGFIHRQTL
+494 PDSGFIHRQTL
-505 ANAVRF
+505 ANAMRF

-535 SLFAQMVEDILARA
+535 SLFAQMVEEILGQS

-554 LAEAVSVLDA
+554 IAESVSVLDA

-573 HQGWTRPHFVEGAAV
+573 NQGWTRPTFVDETSV
-588 LRVEDGRHPVVEQAL
+588 LRVEEGRHPVVEQSL
-603 KTADNTAF
+603 KTADNATF
-611 IANDCGLNDE
+611 IANDCALGSD

-646 VLAQMGSFVPAKR
+646 VLSQMGSFVPAKR
-659 FELSPVDR
+659 VELSPVDR

-750 ADQIG
+750 ADQIS

-765 EWDDSIVFLHQ
+765 EWEDSIVFLHQ

-790 AKLAGLPPSVVER
+790 AKLAGLPNSVVER
-803 AFAVLSA
+803 AFAVLNA
-810 LEDADSGGAKAQA
+810 LEETDTKGAKAEA
-823 LGLDLPL
+823 LGMDLPL
-830 FAALSVAPP
+830 FAALTAPP
-839 ALSSSPSS
+839 P
-847 SSPSGAA
+847 PEPVVEPVPE
-854 GADKAIADSLKA
+854 SLRA
-866 LEAAVRRLNPD
+866 LEEAVKRLNPD
-877 DMSPKEAL
+877 DMTPKEAL
-885 DALYSLRDLHKPD
+885 DALYSLRDVHKPD

>member
-6 LDIKNEHPDS
+6 LDIKDAHPDS

-31 DAERAAGA
+31 DAERAAAA

-45 KRGMHGGD
+45 KRGTHGNE

-84 TEDPAEAKKRGS
+84 TEDPAEAKKRGA
-96 KSVVRREVVRVV
+96 KSVVQREVVRIV

-115 DSVLQSGVHNY
+115 DSVLQAGSHNY
-126 LAAVAQIA
+126 LAAVAKVA
-134 GSLALSW
+134 GGLSLAW

-146 GDFTVQSI
+146 GEFRVQLAKS
-154 LDEAALATALEVVD
+154 ETALAQALD
-168 PAEVIFAEAAQDDPA
+168 IIAPAEIVFPESAYDEPSFFQALTGTDAAQ
-183 FMAAVQVSG
+183 
-192 AALTPLPKVRFD
+192 TPLPKVRFD
-204 SANASDRLCEAFGVR
+204 STNANERLCKAFGVA
-219 NLDAFGDFSRAEVAA
+219 NLDAFGDFSRAEISA
-234 AGAIADYVRLTQKGS
+234 AGAVADYVYLTQKGA
-249 MPRLRPLQQIQTGRA
+249 MPRLRPLQQVQTGWS
-264 LEIDPASR
+264 LDIDPASR

-285 KGSLFT
+285 KGSLFSLINRT
-291 LIDQSIT
+291 LTS
-298 APGTRRLRQ
+298 AGSRRLRD
-307 WLALPFAQVGPIEDR
+307 WLALPFAQIGPIEDR
-322 LSAVEVLVEDSG
+322 LSAVDALVADAG
-334 LRADLRQSFRQVPDL
+334 LRADLREALRQVPDM

-362 PRDIQA
+362 PRDVQA
-368 ILSGLSGAQAV
+368 ILTGLTGTQHV
-379 ADRLVQTLSKR
+379 ADRMVQSLSQR
-390 LLPPLLDDCLADLGE
+390 LLPPLLDECLADVGQ
-405 PDALFPDLTAALIDE
+405 PDALFPDLHAALVEE
-420 PPSFARDGGFIAEG
+420 PPTLARDGGFIALG
-434 FEPELD
+434 YEPELD
-440 RLRRLRDDAKG
+440 RLRRLRDDARG

-460 SAETGVPTLKIKHN
+460 VEQTGIQTLKIKHN

-479 FIDVSAVNAEKMPQG
+479 FIDVSAVNADKMPSG
-494 PESGFIHRQTL
+494 PDSGFIHRQTL
-505 ANAVRF
+505 ANAMRF
-511 TTVELNELEA
+511 TTVELNELEG
-521 EIRSAAEKALGLEL
+521 EIRSAADKALGLEL
-535 SLFAQMVEDILARA
+535 DLYTQMVADILAQS

-554 LAEAVSVLDA
+554 LTAAMGSLDA
-564 LAALADLAA
+564 LTALAELAA
-573 HQGWTRPHFVEGAAV
+573 QHGWTRPRFVEGAAT
-588 LRVEDGRHPVVEQAL
+588 LRVESGRHPVVERAL
-603 KTADNTAF
+603 RAADGEPF
-611 IANDCGLNDE
+611 IANDCALHAD
-621 DRLWL
+621 DLLWL

-646 VLAQMGSFVPAKR
+646 VLAQMGSFVPAQAL
-659 FELSPVDR
+659 ELSPVDR

-742 HYHELTML
+742 HYHELTAL
-750 ADQIG
+750 ADQITS
-755 AVSCHRMAIK
+755 VTCHRMAIK
-765 EWDDSIVFLHQ
+765 EWEDSIVFLHQ
-776 VVPGA
+776 VVAGA

-790 AKLAGLPPSVVER
+790 AKLAGLPHSVVER
-803 AFAVLSA
+803 AFAVLQA
-810 LEDADSGGAKAQA
+810 LEETDVKGVRAEA

-830 FAALSVAPP
+830 FATLTQPPPPTAAAVSDAPP
-839 ALSSSPSS
+839 RGWAEVLEVVSAL
-847 SSPSGAA
+847 
-854 GADKAIADSLKA
+854 D
-866 LEAAVRRLNPD
+866 PD

-885 DALYSLRDLHKPD
+885 DALYALRDLHRSKVD
-898 L
+898 

>member
-6 LDIKNEHPDS
+6 LDIKEAHPDS

-31 DAERAAGA
+31 DAEQAAAA

-45 KRGMHGGD
+45 KRGTHGNE

-96 KSVVRREVVRVV
+96 KSVVRREVVRIV

-115 DSVLQSGVHNY
+115 DSVLPSGSHNY
-126 LAAVAQIA
+126 LAAAAKVA
-134 GSLALSW
+134 GGLSLAW

-146 GDFTVQSI
+146 GDFCVQSVG
-154 LDEAALATALEVVD
+154 DNGALAHALDVIS
-168 PAEVIFAEAAQDDPA
+168 PAEIVFPESAFDEPDFLQALTATEAAQ
-183 FMAAVQVSG
+183 S
-192 AALTPLPKVRFD
+192 PLPRVRFD
-204 SANASDRLCEAFGVR
+204 STNANERLCKAFGVA
-219 NLDAFGDFSRAEVAA
+219 NLDAFGDFTRAEIAA
-234 AGAIADYVRLTQKGS
+234 AGAVADYVFLTQKGA
-249 MPRLRPLQQIQTGRA
+249 MPRLRPLQQVQSGWG
-264 LEIDPASR
+264 LDIDPASR
-272 RNLELFATQSGQA
+272 RNLELFTTQSGQA
-285 KGSLFT
+285 KGSLFSLINRT
-291 LIDQSIT
+291 LTSS
-298 APGTRRLRQ
+298 GSRRLRE
-307 WLALPFAQVGPIEDR
+307 WLAMPFAQVGPIEDR
-322 LSAVEVLVEDSG
+322 LSAVDALVADAG
-334 LRADLRQSFRQVPDL
+334 LRADLREYLRQVPDM

-368 ILSGLSGAQAV
+368 ILIGLAGTQQV
-379 ADRLVQTLSKR
+379 ADRLVQSLSQR
-390 LLPPLLDDCLADLGE
+390 LLPPLLDEVLADLGQ
-405 PDALFPDLTAALIDE
+405 PDAFFPDLHAALVEE
-420 PPSFARDGGFIAEG
+420 PGALARDGGFIAAG

-440 RLRRLRDDAKG
+440 RLRALRDDAKG
-451 LIAGLQAKY
+451 LIAGLQSKY
-460 SAETGVPTLKIKHN
+460 AGETGIQSLKIKHN

-479 FIDVSAVNAEKMPQG
+479 FIDVSAVNADKMPTG
-494 PESGFIHRQTL
+494 PDSGFIHRQTL
-505 ANAVRF
+505 ANAMRF
-511 TTVELNELEA
+511 TTVELNELEG
-521 EIRSAAEKALGLEL
+521 EIRSSADKALGLEL
-535 SLFAQMVEDILARA
+535 DLYARMVEDILAQS

-554 LAEAVSVLDA
+554 LTAAIANLDA
-564 LAALADLAA
+564 LSSLAELAAL
-573 HQGWTRPHFVEGAAV
+573 QGWTRPRFVDEAAT
-588 LRVEDGRHPVVEQAL
+588 LRVIGGRHPVVEQAL
-603 KTADNTAF
+603 RASDGDAF
-611 IANDCGLNDE
+611 IANDCALSAS

-646 VLAQMGSFVPAKR
+646 VLAQMGSFVPAQSL
-659 FELSPVDR
+659 ELSPVDR

-698 GTQHSFVILD
+698 GSQHSFVILD

-742 HYHELTML
+742 HYHELTTL
-750 ADQIG
+750 ADQID

-765 EWDDSIVFLHQ
+765 EWEDSIVFLHQ
-776 VVPGA
+776 VVTGA

-790 AKLAGLPPSVVER
+790 AKLAGLPGSVVER
-803 AFAVLSA
+803 ALAVLQA
-810 LEDADSGGAKAQA
+810 LEETDAKGSRAEA

-830 FAALSVAPP
+830 FAAMTPPP
-839 ALSSSPSS
+839 AAASP
-847 SSPSGAA
+847 P
-854 GADKAIADSLKA
+854 ADSTPDGWA
-866 LEAAVRRLNPD
+866 EVVEAVGDLDPD
-877 DMSPKEAL
+877 DMTPKEAL
-885 DALYSLRDLHKPD
+885 DALYTLRALHRMGVK
-898 L
+898 

>member
-6 LDIKNEHPDS
+6 LDIKDAHPDS

-31 DAERAAGA
+31 DAERAAAA

-45 KRGMHGGD
+45 KRGTHGNE

-84 TEDPAEAKKRGS
+84 TEDPAEAKKRGA
-96 KSVVRREVVRVV
+96 KSVVQREVVRIV

-115 DSVLQSGVHNY
+115 DSVLQAGSHNY
-126 LAAVAQIA
+126 LAAVAKVA
-134 GSLALSW
+134 GGLSLAW

-146 GDFTVQSI
+146 GEFRVQLAKS
-154 LDEAALATALEVVD
+154 ETALAQALD
-168 PAEVIFAEAAQDDPA
+168 IIAPAEIVFPESAYDEPSFFQALTGTDAAQ
-183 FMAAVQVSG
+183 
-192 AALTPLPKVRFD
+192 TPLPKVRFD
-204 SANASDRLCEAFGVR
+204 STNANERLCKAFGVA
-219 NLDAFGDFSRAEVAA
+219 NLDAFGDFSRAEISA
-234 AGAIADYVRLTQKGS
+234 AGAVADYVYLTQKGA
-249 MPRLRPLQQIQTGRA
+249 MPRLRPLQQVQTGWS
-264 LEIDPASR
+264 LDIDPASR

-285 KGSLFT
+285 KGSLFSLINRT
-291 LIDQSIT
+291 LTS
-298 APGTRRLRQ
+298 AGSRRLRD
-307 WLALPFAQVGPIEDR
+307 WLALPFAQIGPIEDR
-322 LSAVEVLVEDSG
+322 LSAVDALVADAG
-334 LRADLRQSFRQVPDL
+334 LRADLREALRQVPDM

-362 PRDIQA
+362 PRDVQA
-368 ILSGLSGAQAV
+368 ILTGLTGTQHV
-379 ADRLVQTLSKR
+379 ADRMVQSLSQR
-390 LLPPLLDDCLADLGE
+390 LLPPLLDECLADVGQ
-405 PDALFPDLTAALIDE
+405 PDALFPDLHAALVEE
-420 PPSFARDGGFIAEG
+420 PPTLARDGGFIALG
-434 FEPELD
+434 YEPELD
-440 RLRRLRDDAKG
+440 RLRRLRDDARG

-460 SAETGVPTLKIKHN
+460 VEQTSIQTLKIKHN

-479 FIDVSAVNAEKMPQG
+479 FIDVSAVNADKMPSG
-494 PESGFIHRQTL
+494 PDSGFIHRQTL
-505 ANAVRF
+505 ANAMRF
-511 TTVELNELEA
+511 ITVELNELEG
-521 EIRSAAEKALGLEL
+521 EIRSAADKALGLEL
-535 SLFAQMVEDILARA
+535 DLYTQMVADILARS

-554 LAEAVSVLDA
+554 LTAAMGSLDA
-564 LAALADLAA
+564 LTALAELAA
-573 HQGWTRPHFVEGAAV
+573 QHGWTRPRFVEGAAT
-588 LRVEDGRHPVVEQAL
+588 LRVESGRHPVVERAL
-603 KTADNTAF
+603 RAADGEPF
-611 IANDCGLNDE
+611 IANDCALHAD
-621 DRLWL
+621 DLLWL

-646 VLAQMGSFVPAKR
+646 VLAQMGSFVPAQAL
-659 FELSPVDR
+659 ELSPVDR

-742 HYHELTML
+742 HYHELTAL
-750 ADQIG
+750 ADQITS
-755 AVSCHRMAIK
+755 VTCHRMAIK
-765 EWDDSIVFLHQ
+765 EWEDSIVFLHQ
-776 VVPGA
+776 VVAGA

-790 AKLAGLPPSVVER
+790 AKLAGLPHSVVER
-803 AFAVLSA
+803 AFAVLQA
-810 LEDADSGGAKAQA
+810 LEETDVKGVRAEA

-830 FAALSVAPP
+830 FATLTQPPLPTAAAVSDAPP
-839 ALSSSPSS
+839 RGWAEVLEVVSAL
-847 SSPSGAA
+847 
-854 GADKAIADSLKA
+854 D
-866 LEAAVRRLNPD
+866 PD

-885 DALYSLRDLHKPD
+885 DALYALRDLHRSKVD
-898 L
+898 

>member
-6 LDIKNEHPDS
+6 LDIKSEHPDC

-31 DAERAAGA
+31 DAEKAAAA

-45 KRGMHGGD
+45 KRGTHGNE

-96 KSVVRREVVRVV
+96 KSVVQRAVVRIV

-115 DSVLQSGVHNY
+115 DAVLPSGSHNY
-126 LAAVAQIA
+126 LAAVAKVA
-134 GSLALSW
+134 GGLSLSW

-146 GDFTVQSI
+146 GEFCVQSVKDD
-154 LDEAALATALEVVD
+154 LALAQALDVIS
-168 PAEVIFAEAAQDDPA
+168 PAEIVFPESAYEEPALLQALTGTEAAQ
-183 FMAAVQVSG
+183 
-192 AALTPLPKVRFD
+192 TPLPKVRFD
-204 SANASDRLCEAFGVR
+204 STNANERLCKAFGVA
-219 NLDAFGDFSRAEVAA
+219 NLDAFGDFSRAEVSA
-234 AGAIADYVRLTQKGS
+234 AGAVADYVFLTQKGA
-249 MPRLRPLQQIQTGRA
+249 MPRLRPLRQVQSNWS
-264 LEIDPASR
+264 LDIDPASR
-272 RNLELFATQSGQA
+272 RNLELFTTQSGQA
-285 KGSLFT
+285 KGSLFSLINRT
-291 LIDQSIT
+291 LTS
-298 APGTRRLRQ
+298 AGSRRLRD

-322 LSAVEVLVEDSG
+322 LSAVDALVADAG
-334 LRADLRQSFRQVPDL
+334 LRADLRDALRQVPDM

-362 PRDIQA
+362 PRDVQA
-368 ILSGLSGAQAV
+368 ILTGLTGTQHV
-379 ADRLVQTLSKR
+379 ADRMVQSLSQR
-390 LLPPLLDDCLADLGE
+390 LLPPLLDECLADLGQ
-405 PDALFPDLTAALIDE
+405 PDALFPDLHAALVDD
-420 PPSFARDGGFIAEG
+420 PPTLARDGGFIAPG
-434 FEPELD
+434 YEPELD
-440 RLRRLRDDAKG
+440 RLRRLRDDARG

-460 SAETGVPTLKIKHN
+460 AEQTGVQTLKIKHN
-474 NVLGY
+474 NMLGY
-479 FIDVSAVNAEKMPQG
+479 FIDVSAVNADKMPHG
-494 PESGFIHRQTL
+494 PDSDFIHRQTL

-511 TTVELNELEA
+511 TTVELNELEG
-521 EIRSAAEKALGLEL
+521 EIRSAADKALGLEL
-535 SLFAQMVEDILARA
+535 DLYARMVADMLAQT

-554 LAEAVSVLDA
+554 LTAAMATLDA
-564 LAALADLAA
+564 LAALAELAA
-573 HQGWTRPHFVEGAAV
+573 QHGWTRPRFVKDIAT
-588 LRVEDGRHPVVEQAL
+588 LRVAGGRHPVVEQAL
-603 KTADNTAF
+603 RAADGEAF
-611 IANDCGLNDE
+611 IANDCTLHSD

-646 VLAQMGSFVPAKR
+646 VLAQMGSFVPAQAL
-659 FELSPVDR
+659 ELSPVDR

-742 HYHELTML
+742 HYHELTAL
-750 ADQIG
+750 ADQIN

-765 EWDDSIVFLHQ
+765 EWEDSIVFLHQ
-776 VVPGA
+776 VVTGA

-790 AKLAGLPPSVVER
+790 AKLAGLPNAVVER
-803 AFAVLSA
+803 AFAVLQA
-810 LEDADSGGAKAQA
+810 LEETDVKGARAEA

-830 FAALSVAPP
+830 FAAMSPPPP
-839 ALSSSPSS
+839 AHAPADT
-847 SSPSGAA
+847 PNGAGPA
-854 GADKAIADSLKA
+854 PKGWAELVDAVAA
-866 LEAAVRRLNPD
+866 LDPD
-877 DMSPKEAL
+877 DMTPKEAM
-885 DALYSLRDLHKPD
+885 DALYALRALHRSEVN
-898 L
+898 